1 MKTAKQIDGW
11 INTTVKKELDKIP
24 GIVIDSAKRLNK
36 LDLIADQVARKT
48 GVNTPTV
55 ITIIKNN

>member
-36 LDLIADQVARKT
+36 LDLIADQVTRKI
-48 GVNTPTV
+48 GVNAQTV
-55 ITIIKNN
+55 LTIIKNN